1 MLDAQNVFWETGRV
15 ALWMARGASERNM
28 VETTEESLPREA
40 VKCTAGITG
49 VNGWGVGWE
58 MWLSFLRSSAGKVYA
73 ASVGSSG
80 AKLTKCLTSTP

>member
-40 VKCTAGITG
+40 VKCTAGMTG
-49 VNGWGVGWE
+49 VNGWGVG
-58 MWLSFLRSSAGKVYA
+58 
-73 ASVGSSG
+73 
-80 AKLTKCLTSTP
+80 